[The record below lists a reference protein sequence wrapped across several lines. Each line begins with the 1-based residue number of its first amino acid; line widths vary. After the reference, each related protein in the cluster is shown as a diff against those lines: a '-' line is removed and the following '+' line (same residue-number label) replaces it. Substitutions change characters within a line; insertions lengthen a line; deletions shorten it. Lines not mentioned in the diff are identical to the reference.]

1 MSTETT
7 TPGVALPAGSCDC
20 QIHIFGDDARFPPRH
35 RNPLYPTPA
44 ATLHDAQAMHG
55 ALGVERFCIVQATV
69 YHTDHALIFDALSR
83 LPKDGVR
90 AVAVIEEDVT
100 DAQLQRMHDAGFR
113 GARFNFQKK
122 FGLVPSFSAFHKMVA
137 RIQAMGWFAKV
148 FVGPSEL
155 PEVAP
160 ELAKTSA
167 TVVLDHMCRLDF
179 ALGAGQ
185 PMFKLL
191 LETMKREQTWVMLSN
206 GHRSSVRG
214 PPWDDAVPFGSALYQ
229 AAPDRCVW
237 GTDWP
242 HVMQEPGSVDD
253 AALVGLLRRYLGH
266 DEAALRKV
274 LVDNP
279 ARLFGF

>member
-1 MSTETT
+1 MSTEAVIA
-7 TPGVALPAGSCDC
+7 GAALPAGSCDC
-20 QIHIFGDDARFPPRH
+20 QIHIFGDDALFPPRH

-44 ATLHDAQAMHG
+44 ATIHDAQAMHA
-55 ALGVERFCIVQATV
+55 ALGFERFVIVQATV
-69 YHTDHALIFDALSR
+69 YHTDHELIFDAMSR
-83 LPKDGVR
+83 LPRDRVR
-90 AVAVIEEDVT
+90 AVAVIEADVT

-122 FGLVPSFSAFHKMVA
+122 FGLVPSFSDFHKLVR
-137 RIQAMGWFAKV
+137 RISELGWFAKV

-167 TVVLDHMCRLDF
+167 TIVLDHMCRLDF
-179 ALGAGQ
+179 GLGVDQ
-185 PMFKLL
+185 PIFKVL
-191 LETMKREQTWVMLSN
+191 LEAMKREQTWVMLSN
-206 GHRSSVRG
+206 GHRSSVLG
-214 PPWDDAVPFGSALYQ
+214 PPWDDAVPFGNALFQ
-229 AAPDRCVW
+229 AAPERCVW
-237 GTDWP
+237 GSDWP
-242 HVMQEPGSVDD
+242 HVMQEPGSVNDS
-253 AALVGLLRRYLGH
+253 ALVGLLRLYLGH

>member
-1 MSTETT
+1 MSTEMTT
-7 TPGVALPAGSCDC
+7 TGVALPAGSCDC

>member
-1 MSTETT
+1 MNGDSTAA
-7 TPGVALPAGSCDC
+7 GALPAGACDC

-44 ATLHDAQAMHG
+44 ATIDDAQAMHA

-69 YHTDHALIFDALSR
+69 YHTDHSLIFDALSR
-83 LPKDGVR
+83 LPRDRVR

-100 DAQLQRMHDAGFR
+100 DAALQRMHDAGFR

-122 FGLVPSFSAFHKMVA
+122 FGLVPSFEAFHKMVA
-137 RIQAMGWFAKV
+137 RIHAMGWFAKV
-148 FVGPSEL
+148 FVGPAEL

-160 ELAKTSA
+160 ELVKTPA
-167 TVVLDHMCRLDF
+167 TIVLDHMCRLDF
-179 ALGAGQ
+179 GLGVEQ
-185 PMFKLL
+185 PMLKYL
-191 LETMKREQTWVMLSN
+191 LEVMKREQTWVMLSN
-206 GHRSSVRG
+206 GHRSSVQG
-214 PPWDDAVPFGSALYQ
+214 PPWDDAAPFGSALFR
-229 AAPDRCVW
+229 AAPDRCIW

-242 HVMQEPGSVDD
+242 HVMQPVGSIDD
-253 AALVGLLRRYLGH
+253 GALVGLLRRYLDQ
-266 DEAALRKV
+266 DEAALKKV

>member
-1 MSTETT
+1 MSMETST
-7 TPGVALPAGSCDC
+7 SGGHLPAGSCDC

-44 ATLHDAQAMHG
+44 ATLEDAQAMHR
-55 ALGVERFCIVQATV
+55 ALGVERFVIVQATV
-69 YHTDHALIFDALSR
+69 YHTDHELIFDALSR
-83 LPKDGVR
+83 LPKDRVR
-90 AVAVIEEDVT
+90 AVAVIEEEVT

-122 FGLVPSFSAFHKMVA
+122 FGLVPSFTAFHKMVE
-137 RIQAMGWFAKV
+137 RISALGWFAKV

-167 TVVLDHMCRLDF
+167 TIVLDHMCRLDF
-179 ALGAGQ
+179 GLGVDQ
-185 PMFKLL
+185 PMFKFL
-191 LETMKREQTWVMLSN
+191 LEVLKREQTWVMLSN
-206 GHRSSVRG
+206 GHRSSVQG
-214 PPWDDAVPFGSALYQ
+214 PPWDDAVPFGAGLFQ
-229 AAPDRCVW
+229 AAPDRCIW

-242 HVMQEPGSVDD
+242 HVMQPPGSIDEGGLVD
-253 AALVGLLRRYLGH
+253 LLRRYLGY

>member
-1 MSTETT
+1 MSMEPMTSAA
-7 TPGVALPAGSCDC
+7 PLPAGSCDC
-20 QIHIFGDDARFPPRH
+20 QIHIFGDDALFPPRH

-44 ATLHDAQAMHG
+44 ATIHDARAMHA

-69 YHTDHALIFDALSR
+69 YHTDHSLIFDALSR
-83 LPKDGVR
+83 LPKDRVR

-100 DAQLQRMHDAGFR
+100 DAQLQRMDDAGFR

-122 FGLVPSFSAFHKMVA
+122 FGLVPSFSAFHRMVE
-137 RIQAMGWFAKV
+137 RIHAMGWFAKV

-155 PEVAP
+155 PDVAP
-160 ELAKTSA
+160 ELAKTPA
-167 TVVLDHMCRLDF
+167 TIVLDHMCRLDF
-179 ALGAGQ
+179 GLGLEQ
-185 PMFKLL
+185 PVFRLL
-191 LETMKREQTWVMLSN
+191 LEVMKRERTWVMLSN
-206 GHRSSVRG
+206 GHRSSVQG
-214 PPWDDAVPFGSALYQ
+214 PPWDDAVPFGGALFR
-229 AAPDRCVW
+229 AAPDRCIW

-253 AALVGLLRRYLGH
+253 AALIGLLRRYLGH

-279 ARLFGF
+279 ALLFGF

>member
-1 MSTETT
+1 MSK
-7 TPGVALPAGSCDC
+7 PSNMSGALPAGNCDC
-20 QIHIFGDDARFPPRH
+20 QIHIFGDDAQFPPRH

-44 ATLHDAQAMHG
+44 ATIHDAQAMHC
-55 ALGVERFCIVQATV
+55 ALGIERFVIVQATV

-83 LPKDGVR
+83 LPRERVR

-122 FGLVPSFSAFHKMVA
+122 FGLVPSFSAFHKMLE
-137 RIQAMGWFAKV
+137 RIHAMGWLAKI

-160 ELAKTSA
+160 ELAKTPA
-167 TVVLDHMCRLDF
+167 TFLLDHMCRLDF
-179 ALGAGQ
+179 GLGVEQ

-191 LETMKREQTWVMLSN
+191 LEVMKREQTWVMLSN
-206 GHRSSVRG
+206 GHRSSVQG
-214 PPWDDAVPFGSALYQ
+214 PPWDDAVPFGRALFQ

-237 GTDWP
+237 GSDWP
-242 HVMQEPGSVDD
+242 HVMQEPGSIDD
-253 AALVGLLRRYLGH
+253 GALIGLLRRYLDH

>member
-1 MSTETT
+1 
-7 TPGVALPAGSCDC
+7 
-20 QIHIFGDDARFPPRH
+20 
-35 RNPLYPTPA
+35 
-44 ATLHDAQAMHG
+44 
-55 ALGVERFCIVQATV
+55 
-69 YHTDHALIFDALSR
+69 
-83 LPKDGVR
+83 
-90 AVAVIEEDVT
+90 
-100 DAQLQRMHDAGFR
+100 
-113 GARFNFQKK
+113 
-122 FGLVPSFSAFHKMVA
+122 
-137 RIQAMGWFAKV
+137 MGWFAKV

-185 PMFKLL
+185 PVFKLL

-206 GHRSSVRG
+206 GHRSSVQG
-214 PPWDDAVPFGSALYQ
+214 PPWDDALPFGGALYQ

-253 AALVGLLRRYLGH
+253 AALIGLLRRYLGH